1 MGCAT
6 SACAVGESKNKR
18 SIIQESVVFVLQLR
32 VPVQT
37 DLQRQLKGVASK
49 TTIDRLACL
58 RNQIQLVAEDS
69 GNEEMRLS
77 SSSLLAFQD
86 KCSHFE
92 NHIQIFILSIFRW
105 FCHL

>member
-6 SACAVGESKNKR
+6 SACAVVGSKNKR

-69 GNEEMRLS
+69 GIEEMRPS
-77 SSSLLAFQD
+77 CFFLLAFQEKGSD
-86 KCSHFE
+86 FE
-92 NHIQIFILSIFRW
+92 HNIQSLVLNF
-105 FCHL
+105 

>member
-69 GNEEMRLS
+69 GIQEMRPS
-77 SSSLLAFQD
+77 CFFLLASQEKGFD
-86 KCSHFE
+86 FE
-92 NHIQIFILSIFRW
+92 NHIQS
-105 FCHL
+105 